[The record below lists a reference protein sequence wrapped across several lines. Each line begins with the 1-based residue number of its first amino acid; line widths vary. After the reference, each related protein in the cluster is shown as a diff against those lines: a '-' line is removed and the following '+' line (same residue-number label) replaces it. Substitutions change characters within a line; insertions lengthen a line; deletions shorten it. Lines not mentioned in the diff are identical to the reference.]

1 MGRQDRLKVL
11 CSKGYSQRQKDKI
24 LYKKVHYPK
33 KENMIAKEYEATLED
48 KLGRAHYLFLD
59 IVVGCLQILRDMRL
73 ERIAE
78 ALPLPMLT
86 ESRRK
91 KLQRF
96 LDLEFLSIEG
106 IWFPC
111 VKELLKKPEKC
122 VKNGC
127 VYLAIDRTN
136 WGAINILTVSLIYD
150 KRGVL
155 VYWEFLDRKGNSSL
169 AAQKRVLEK
178 AISLFSEYKIV
189 ILGDREF
196 CSVTLGKW
204 LGKKGLYFCLRQKK
218 TTNVSEDEQLY
229 QEMRELGLTHGTSL
243 FLNEVNITKK
253 KGFGGFNLACK
264 WKKTYRGFK
273 TKEPWF
279 ILTNLESLEEAIT
292 GYQKRFGIEEMF
304 RDLKSGG
311 YNLEG
316 SNLGAERL
324 SKLLIVAAIA
334 HSSAILQG
342 EMVKKKGIQKYVVR
356 PESKRTSKRRHSSF
370 YVGQH
375 LHLWVGLR
383 QMYEKTIQE
392 LMQFSRHRLKDHI
405 RGQRAM
411 ELAMSVF

>member
-1 MGRQDRLKVL
+1 
-11 CSKGYSQRQKDKI
+11 
-24 LYKKVHYPK
+24 
-33 KENMIAKEYEATLED
+33 MIAKEYEATLEGN
-48 KLGRAHYLFLD
+48 LGRVHYLFLK

-91 KLQRF
+91 KIQRF
-96 LDLEFLSIEG
+96 LDLELLSIEG

-111 VKELLKKPEKC
+111 VKELIKKPEKC

-127 VYLAIDRTN
+127 VHLAIDRTN

-150 KRGVL
+150 KRAVL
-155 VYWEFLDRKGNSSL
+155 VYWEFLDGKGNSSL
-169 AAQKRVLEK
+169 AAQKRVIEK
-178 AISLFSEYKIV
+178 AIGLFSEYKIV

-204 LGKKGLYFCLRQKK
+204 LGKNGLYFCLRQKK
-218 TTNVSEDEQLY
+218 TTNVSKDEQLY
-229 QEMRELGLTHGTSL
+229 QEMRALGLTHGTSL

-264 WKKTYRGFK
+264 WKKTYSGFK

-279 ILTNLESLEEAIT
+279 ILTNLESLEEAIRA
-292 GYQKRFGIEEMF
+292 YQKRFGIEEMF

-316 SNLGAERL
+316 SNLGTKRL

-334 HSSAILQG
+334 HSTAILQG

-356 PESKRTSKRRHSSF
+356 PESRRTSKRRHSSF

-405 RGQRAM
+405 RGQRVM
-411 ELAMSVF
+411 ELAMSIF